1 MKIKLQDIVT
11 AGQLACI
18 LEVTCP
24 KPGNVSKFHDFKD
37 TKYEHF
43 LASSVAIGEALREA
57 CIRGKRVSEGKLK
70 VEEIG
75 IGSLIK
81 KAIYDTKKWHLG
93 KNTNLGIVMLLIP
106 LSASIAMVEKL
117 DLEKVRENIDKIIKA
132 TTYRDAIEFY
142 EAVKFTM
149 PNIGKAEKL
158 DVFDESSIKKIV
170 KEKISFY
177 EIMKLSTHDS
187 IAREL
192 LTKMKITF
200 EIGYPTIIKVY
211 KKEKDLNKAIL
222 TAFMKILSEVPDSL
236 IERKNGREVAEE
248 VSKKAKVI
256 LGSGLKK
263 HDIEKF
269 DRELRKG
276 GNKLNPGTT
285 ADLVTSSLMIALL
298 KDAKP

>member
-1 MKIKLQDIVT
+1 MKIKLQDIVV

-43 LASSVAIGEALREA
+43 LASSVAIGEALRKA
-57 CIRGKRVSEGKLK
+57 CIRGKLVSDGKLK
-70 VEEIG
+70 AEEIG
-75 IGSLIK
+75 ISSLIK
-81 KAIYDTKKWHLG
+81 KAVCDTKKWHLG
-93 KNTNLGIVMLLIP
+93 KNTNLGIIMLLIP

-142 EAVKFTM
+142 EAVRLAM
-149 PNIGKAEKL
+149 PNIGKAERL

-177 EIMKLSTHDS
+177 EIMKLSEHDS

-248 VSKKAKVI
+248 ISKKAKVI
-256 LGSGLKK
+256 LDSGLKK